1 MYNKKKQPLEVLY
14 CKKCVQSN
22 QRPNTSPEFKKVD
35 KSIGTISFDSDGIC
49 HACKYYHEVK
59 NKINWQEREKEL
71 KNLLDQFRNRNKQYD
86 VLVPGSGGKD
96 SIFVSHLLKTKYD
109 MRPLTVTWA
118 PHLYTEIGW
127 HNLQEW
133 IKLGFD
139 HLLITPNFKIHSK
152 LTRLAFVNLLNPF
165 QPFIIGQKNH
175 APKIASKYD
184 INLIMYGENNAEVHN
199 SIDQTAS
206 PLMNPKHYSLENNKD
221 EIFLSGLNKEQLN
234 AENISDNDIAIYRPY
249 TLDYLN
255 SKKIQVH
262 FMSYYTKWS
271 PHDNYYYAKK
281 ICNFQTNPEGR
292 SEGTYTKFASL
303 DDKTDGQNYFT
314 MHIKFGHGR
323 CTNDACRDIR
333 DGYLSR
339 DEAVKLV
346 KKYDGEFPKKYF
358 NDFLKYIDM
367 TENEYWTIIDNARPK
382 HIWKKSGNQWILKN
396 LIK

>member
-1 MYNKKKQPLEVLY
+1 MNKSLNTPNKVIY

-22 QRPNTSPEFKKVD
+22 QRPNTSPEFKK
-35 KSIGTISFDSDGIC
+35 KNKNIGTISFDANGIC
-49 HACKYYHEVK
+49 HACKYYEEIK
-59 NKINWQEREKEL
+59 NKINWNEREKKL
-71 KNLLDQFRNRNKQYD
+71 IDLLNKYRDKKKQYD

-96 SIFVSHLLKTKYD
+96 SIFVSHILKTKYD

-118 PHLYTEIGW
+118 PHIYTEVGW
-127 HNLQEW
+127 YNLQEW

-139 HLLITPNFKIHSK
+139 HILITPNYKVHSK
-152 LTRLAFVNLLNPF
+152 LTQLAFKNLLNPF

-175 APKIASKYD
+175 APKIAAKYD

-199 SIDQTAS
+199 SLDQTES
-206 PLMNPKHYSLENNKD
+206 PLMNTKHYSVKNVDD
-221 EIFLSGLNKEQLN
+221 ELFLSGLNDEQLL
-234 AENISDNDIAIYRPY
+234 EHGISKQDTMIYKPAQ
-249 TLDYLN
+249 LDFLV
-255 SKKIQVH
+255 SKKIEVH

-281 ICNFQTNPEGR
+281 ICNFQTNPDGR

-339 DEAVKLV
+339 DEALQLV

-358 NDFLKYIDM
+358 NEFLKYIDM
-367 TENEYWTIIDNARPK
+367 SENEYWTIIDDARPE
-382 HIWKKSGNQWILKN
+382 HIWEKKGNEWILKN
-396 LIK
+396 PPA